1 MHLDLEELLLHLIGI
16 MVATTAA
23 ILALRLIR
31 LTGTLKAWLF
41 MAAGLVLLAIEH
53 LEHLEHFLFHSGLL
67 GQARDFFHL
76 AFVDAVPVLSAL
88 LLLGGV
94 VASRT
99 IFLERKAG
107 LEMLQEQLN
116 RLRHSP
122 PEMGAAL
129 DADESALR
137 QSLATPGR
145 NGSQVLTALE
155 FVRNEQRRN
164 AQTLQEWRAA
174 FDAVNAPIFLYDR
187 EYRLLRANRAYVE
200 RAGMPLKDMLGKP
213 YFEVFPKLPSPISD
227 PPYSSQQARSS
238 HELVLPTGEA
248 FVSKSLPL
256 YDEDRQYRCS
266 LHVLEETTQVRNT
279 QRSNRRVKLALKVV
293 TACLREIPQA
303 TDAGSMLKAVCQA
316 MVSSGFYRVAHAVQ
330 AQHDDTRSLETLAFH
345 SQPSTVPPPPLDT
358 WSDMPEKRS
367 VAAVAINSQKPCVVQ
382 DMLHAPEFSLCHRYA
397 AKYHLVATI
406 GLPLFR
412 QGAIWGSLILYSDET
427 GAFSDEEIAV
437 LDILG
442 VSISF
447 GLSMLHANADDQES
461 LRSSV
466 RQLDAMNRHL
476 EQIIVAL
483 EIAIEAR
490 QPYGSTHQH
499 LVGEIG
505 MAIAQEMG
513 LPPDRAYGVRL
524 ASILHDVGKVKI
536 PDEILH
542 RTGAL
547 TEEEHQLLRQHP
559 RAGYEVL
566 SGVET
571 PWPLAQTVLQHHERL
586 DGSGYPDGLKAQ
598 DILLEAKIVAV
609 ADVIEAMAY
618 QRRDHP
624 RLGLPA
630 ALAELERHKGTL
642 FDPAVVEAALRL
654 FREKG
659 FQIQ

>member
-1 MHLDLEELLLHLIGI
+1 MHLDLEEFLLHLIGI
-16 MVATTAA
+16 MVAAAAA
-23 ILALRLIR
+23 ILALQLIR
-31 LTGTLKAWLF
+31 ITGTLKAWLLL
-41 MAAGLVLLAIEH
+41 AAGLVLLAIEH
-53 LEHLEHFLFHSGLL
+53 LERLLFHSGLL
-67 GQARDFFHL
+67 GQARDFVHL

-116 RLRHSP
+116 RLRRSSP
-122 PEMGAAL
+122 ETDKSL
-129 DADESALR
+129 DAGESALR
-137 QSLATPGR
+137 QSLTTWGR
-145 NGSQVLTALE
+145 SGNQVLTALE
-155 FVRNEQRRN
+155 LVKNEQRRN
-164 AQTLQEWRAA
+164 AQAQQEWRAA

-187 EYRLLRANRAYVE
+187 EYRLVRANRAYVE
-200 RAGMPLKDMLGKP
+200 RAGMSLKDMLGKP

-227 PPYSSQQARSS
+227 PPHSSPQDLAS
-238 HELVLPTGEA
+238 HEFVLPTGEA
-248 FVSKSLPL
+248 FISKSLPL

-266 LHVLEETTQVRNT
+266 LHVLEETTQVRQT
-279 QRSNRRVKLALKVV
+279 QKSNRRVKLALKVV

-303 TDAGSMLKAVCQA
+303 MDATQMLEAICHA
-316 MVSSGFYRVAHAVQ
+316 MVNSGFYRVAHAVR
-330 AQHDDTRSLETLAFH
+330 AQHDDSRSLATLSFH
-345 SQPSTVPPPPLDT
+345 SLPATVPPLPLDT
-358 WSDMPEKRS
+358 WSDAPEKRS
-367 VAAVAINSQKPCVVQ
+367 VAAVAINSQKTCVVQ
-382 DMLHAPEFSLCHRYA
+382 DLLHAPEFGFCHRYA

-412 QGAIWGSLILYSDET
+412 QGVVWGSLVLYSDET
-427 GAFSDEEIAV
+427 GAFSEEEIAV

-447 GLSMLHANADDQES
+447 GLSMLHASADDQES

-466 RQLDAMNRHL
+466 QQLDAMNRHL

-513 LPPDRAYGVRL
+513 LPPAQAYGVRL
-524 ASILHDVGKVKI
+524 AGILHDVGKVKV
-536 PDEILH
+536 PDEVLH

-547 TEEEHQLLRQHP
+547 SEEERQLIRQHP

-566 SGVET
+566 SGVEL
-571 PWPLAQTVLQHHERL
+571 PWPLARTVLQHHERL

-642 FDPAVVEAALRL
+642 FDPAVVDAALRL